1 MKAFNFKFLAAGSKG
16 VLVTKSI
23 AVAAGISA
31 ATYGVVKVHEY
42 NTQSDKKSE
51 SKNEMSISKDQ
62 FINLSS
68 AGFILGLDKL
78 FSSMDSE
85 EAMILQESQ
94 AIELSKKTASE
105 QAEKKFSAKPIEL
118 PPLELPVPYI
128 ASDQKVGFD
137 FTEEDFSY
145 FEKFGNSRTIVPA
158 YYDGGN
164 EKLNEFL
171 SSSISYPKDA
181 IEQGI
186 EGTVCVQFEINS
198 EGKIENVHT
207 VKSVCESIDKEA
219 ERIVRSLPNWKP
231 KQVNMENVPTIV
243 QIPIKFDIQ

>member
-1 MKAFNFKFLAAGSKG
+1 MKALNFKFLAAGSKG
-16 VLVTKSI
+16 VLATKSI

-31 ATYGVVKVHEY
+31 ATYGVVKVHQY
-42 NTQSDKKSE
+42 NTQSEKKSE
-51 SKNEMSISKDQ
+51 TKNVTISKDQ

-78 FSSMDSE
+78 FSSMESE
-85 EAMILQESQ
+85 ETMIFEEIQE
-94 AIELSKKTASE
+94 IELSKRTTSE
-105 QAEKKFSAKPIEL
+105 KVEREFSAKPIEL
-118 PPLELPVPYI
+118 PPLVLPVPYI
-128 ASDQKVGFD
+128 ASDEKVGFE
-137 FTEEDFSY
+137 FTDEDISY
-145 FEKFGNSRTIVPA
+145 FEKFGNSRTIIPA

-171 SSSISYPKDA
+171 SSSITYPQDA
-181 IEQGI
+181 IEKGI

-198 EGKIENVHT
+198 DGAIENVHT

-231 KQVNMENVPTIV
+231 KQVNMESVPTIV
-243 QIPIKFDIQ
+243 QIPINFDIQ